1 MIYEP
6 RVLTMLFHWT
16 ITVAVSHLFIDIPVS
31 IMTKLVA
38 WFLMSSK
45 TTNQTQPFKPRIFPT
60 PALTELA
67 LCLPQLLHLAYDGK
81 LQSGLFVLCVGFLFC
96 FVFCFA
102 NSFHSSMFHQKLW
115 ESYNP
120 SLPRGAA
127 DPWGSQV
134 IPKGSEILRNS
145 ISLSDSQFP
154 HVVRS
159 FLELICR
166 RIHLRFYLLS
176 VLFRVALFPF
186 YRGSSPYGVVSHR
199 IIWRSICSLRHPKF
213 PFPWDTHRDKILLMR
228 K

>member
-1 MIYEP
+1 
-6 RVLTMLFHWT
+6 
-16 ITVAVSHLFIDIPVS
+16 
-31 IMTKLVA
+31 
-38 WFLMSSK
+38 MSSK

-67 LCLPQLLHLAYDGK
+67 LCLTQLLHLEYDGE
-81 LQSGLFVLCVGFLFC
+81 LQSGLFVFCVWGCFFFFLTD
-96 FVFCFA
+96 
-102 NSFHSSMFHQKLW
+102 SFHSSMFHQKLW

-120 SLPRGAA
+120 SLPRGTA

-145 ISLSDSQFP
+145 ISLSDPQFP
-154 HVVRS
+154 HAVRS
-159 FLELICR
+159 FLKLICR

-213 PFPWDTHRDKILLMR
+213 PFPWDTQRDKILLMR